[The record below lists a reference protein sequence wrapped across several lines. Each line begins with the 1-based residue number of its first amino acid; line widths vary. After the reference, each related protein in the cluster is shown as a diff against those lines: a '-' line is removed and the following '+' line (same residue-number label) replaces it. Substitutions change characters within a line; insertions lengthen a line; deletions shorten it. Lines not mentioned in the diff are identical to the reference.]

1 MASLFES
8 IIQLQKQEME
18 YNQQLHDIYRT
29 IILND
34 TQQNIQNI
42 LIGIQTN
49 NNITIHN
56 NTIFITYQNIVNKRN
71 KIRNKIKRIYEYFT

>member
-1 MASLFES
+1 MTSLFES
-8 IIQLQKQEME
+8 IIQLQKKEME
-18 YNQQLHDIYRT
+18 YNQQLNDIYRT

-49 NNITIHN
+49 NITIHN

-71 KIRNKIKRIYEYFT
+71 KIRNQIKRIYEYFT